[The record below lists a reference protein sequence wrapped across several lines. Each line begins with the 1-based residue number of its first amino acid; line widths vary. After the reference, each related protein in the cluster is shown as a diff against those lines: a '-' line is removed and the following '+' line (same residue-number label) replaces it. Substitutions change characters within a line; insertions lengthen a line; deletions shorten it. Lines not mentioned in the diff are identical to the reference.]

1 MPDRA
6 RAAARAGVAAVAFL
20 TVLPIGRWVRVDGPD
35 VARATPLLPLV
46 GALLGAAAGSVAWL
60 ASAGTGPAVAAVLA
74 VALLAVV
81 TGALHLDGLA
91 DTADGFGGRTREDRL
106 RIMRDHAVG
115 AYGVVALVLA
125 LLLKASAAAS
135 LAGRVDVV
143 AAWVAAGALSRAVGP
158 ALAATQPYV
167 QRPGGSGSVLHG
179 GRARVRAVGAA
190 AIGSALAVAMLGR
203 TAAPA
208 VVAAVGIAVLVAAV
222 GRRMLGGVTGDLLGA
237 ATELAEVAVLITVA
251 GALR

>member
-1 MPDRA
+1 MPERS

-20 TVLPIGRWVRVDGPD
+20 TVVPVGRWVPLDGAD
-35 VARATPLLPLV
+35 VARATPVLPLV

-60 ASAGTGPAVAAVLA
+60 LAAGTGPAPAAVLA
-74 VALLAVV
+74 VTVLAVA

-106 RIMRDHAVG
+106 RIMRDSSVG

-135 LAGRVDVV
+135 LAGQVDVL

-158 ALAATQPYV
+158 ALAATQPYA

-179 GRARVRAVGAA
+179 GPAA
-190 AIGSALAVAMLGR
+190 ARATAAGVLAVAVAVAVLGR
-203 TAAPA
+203 AAAVA
-208 VVAAVGIAVLVAAV
+208 VVAAVAVAVVVATV

-237 ATELAEVAVLITVA
+237 GTELAEIAVLLTVA
-251 GALR
+251 GVLR